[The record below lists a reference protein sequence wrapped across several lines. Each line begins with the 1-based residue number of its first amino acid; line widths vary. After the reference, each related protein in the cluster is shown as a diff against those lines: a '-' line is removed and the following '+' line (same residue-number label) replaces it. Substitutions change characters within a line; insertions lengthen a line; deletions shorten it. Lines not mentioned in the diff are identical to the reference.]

1 MSWTLLWIGM
11 LLAAE
16 ADSALQARFTELM
29 RYARQAQLATRPLGE
44 VMQALGLRLRGAPY
58 AAGIL
63 EEGPVETLRTP
74 LDRFDCVLFVESI
87 LALAQGVVQGDTT
100 LAGFRQRVEQLRYRN
115 GRMQGYCS
123 RLHYFTDWI
132 DDNARRGLVRD
143 LTQALGGR
151 RVRRQIR
158 FMTTHRSRYPRL
170 AADSTWQCI
179 RRVEEELSRRE
190 RFMLPHHQIQHIAE
204 QLQPGDIIAFVAR
217 EPTLDVVHVG
227 LVYVD
232 AQGRR
237 GLLHASPQGG
247 VIVSPDLQT
256 YVQNNP
262 EQVGIVVARPLDP
275 RRR

>member
-1 MSWTLLWIGM
+1 MSWMLLWIGM
-11 LLAAE
+11 LLVAE
-16 ADSALQARFTELM
+16 PDAALQARFAELM
-29 RYARQAQLATRPLGE
+29 RYARQEQLATRSLGE

-58 AAGIL
+58 AFGVLDADRI
-63 EEGPVETLRTP
+63 ETLQTP
-74 LDRFDCVLFVESI
+74 LDRFDCVLFVESV

-100 LAGFRQRVEQLRYRN
+100 LAGFRQRVEQLRYRS
-115 GRMQGYCS
+115 GRMRGYCS

-143 LTQALGGR
+143 VTQALGGR
-151 RVRRQIR
+151 RMRRQIR

-170 AADSTWQCI
+170 MADSTWQCI

-190 RFMLPHHQIQHIAE
+190 RFMLPSHQIQHIAE
-204 QLQPGDIIAFVAR
+204 RLQPGDIIAFVAR